1 MRWPDGGGCRRHSG
15 PCPPPPVYW
24 TGAGSTR
31 VSPATRRPPPRGT
44 GPAAWSRTTSPGW
57 TRPTSRPGGNG
68 RGAPGPPG
76 PPSPAG
82 STGWPTG
89 PPLARYAVAAAR
101 VLRRACRRVELHH
114 LPTRTVHAW
123 EHTPATLDRHVG
135 RAEDIA
141 AECADADQRYRDG
154 LPPGR
159 LDEVFPPSPGPGCG
173 WCDFRAVCPEG
184 AAAASAR
191 RPWDGLEELSGN

>member
-1 MRWPDGGGCRRHSG
+1 MVD
-15 PCPPPPVYW
+15 YK
-24 TGAGSTR
+24 TG
-31 VSPATRRPPPRGT
+31 RRPL
-44 GPAAWSRTTSPGW
+44 
-57 TRPTSRPGGNG
+57 
-68 RGAPGPPG
+68 
-76 PPSPAG
+76 
-82 STGWPTG
+82 STDDARSSL
-89 PPLARYAVAAAR
+89 PLALYAVAAGR
-101 VLRRACRRVELHH
+101 VLRRICHRVELHH
-114 LPTRTVHAW
+114 LPTATVHAW

-159 LDEVFPPSPGPGCG
+159 LDEVFPPSTGPGCG

-184 AAAASAR
+184 SAATSAR